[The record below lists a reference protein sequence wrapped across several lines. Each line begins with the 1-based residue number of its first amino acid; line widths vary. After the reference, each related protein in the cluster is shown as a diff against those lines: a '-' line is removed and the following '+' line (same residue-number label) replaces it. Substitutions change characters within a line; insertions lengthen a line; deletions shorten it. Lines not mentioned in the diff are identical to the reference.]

1 MRQQSSENNR
11 NDDTGTR
18 DEISRRLLFTRV
30 AEGLSAIPVLG
41 LGLNNALGHRD
52 YATIDQSKA
61 QVANT
66 LLSVEGQ
73 VLAQSL
79 SRLHDATQQLEDAY
93 RDEYLKSRVVPH
105 AAGGKGHYVRFRTEY
120 YWDEERGA
128 PDHSVIQAWR
138 DSSTTLVNK
147 MSELSRP
154 DLLDTSKLG
163 QLMVRTEHAGN
174 LSQIGGS
181 FLITA
186 AGVTAL
192 LGYEEFFR
200 LREARQA
207 SQGHE
212 VESKEHLRRGFLKY
226 GAAVAAAG
234 ASLLVA
240 GRIDSRLAA
249 GKERMEKAVESAIE
263 QGEIV
268 RESAIRGHFGHDPA
282 SLLTQ
287 VRSWRGTIQ
296 GSLTSGLRS
305 QRVVQAMLQFEAQT
319 AVVEQEMTRVFG
331 DGVPLDLSNRC
342 KGAIISKAIDS
353 AKFGESSLG
362 EFGVLLEGLAAGG
375 AMTATI
381 VASEF
386 ANQYLTAKIQGDS

>member
-1 MRQQSSENNR
+1 
-11 NDDTGTR
+11 
-18 DEISRRLLFTRV
+18 
-30 AEGLSAIPVLG
+30 
-41 LGLNNALGHRD
+41 
-52 YATIDQSKA
+52 
-61 QVANT
+61 
-66 LLSVEGQ
+66 
-73 VLAQSL
+73 
-79 SRLHDATQQLEDAY
+79 
-93 RDEYLKSRVVPH
+93 
-105 AAGGKGHYVRFRTEY
+105 
-120 YWDEERGA
+120 
-128 PDHSVIQAWR
+128 
-138 DSSTTLVNK
+138 
-147 MSELSRP
+147 
-154 DLLDTSKLG
+154 
-163 QLMVRTEHAGN
+163 
-174 LSQIGGS
+174 
-181 FLITA
+181 
-186 AGVTAL
+186 
-192 LGYEEFFR
+192 
-200 LREARQA
+200 
-207 SQGHE
+207 
-212 VESKEHLRRGFLKY
+212 
-226 GAAVAAAG
+226 
-234 ASLLVA
+234 
-240 GRIDSRLAA
+240 
-249 GKERMEKAVESAIE
+249 MEKAVESAIE